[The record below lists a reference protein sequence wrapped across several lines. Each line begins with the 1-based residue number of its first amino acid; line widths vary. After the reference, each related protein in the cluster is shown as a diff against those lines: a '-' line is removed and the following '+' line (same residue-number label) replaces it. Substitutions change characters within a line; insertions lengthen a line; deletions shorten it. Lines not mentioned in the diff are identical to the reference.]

1 VDFQPTED
9 QKALRE
15 GIRNFCEGQVPN
27 ERLPDLEK
35 SGGFD
40 RALWSELAEMGVFA
54 LRVPE
59 AKGGV
64 GLGYAD
70 AVLVFEELGRRL
82 VPGPLVWS
90 HLAAGLIDGAATG
103 EVVVGG
109 LDLCGDHPTPIVIE
123 HLQSLDALLVLR
135 PDRIERLD
143 PHSFSASQSD
153 VPLDPLTPVHH
164 VEALPAGETIGD
176 ARAAAWMRLEGAA
189 IVSGQL
195 LGLAEGALDLA
206 NEYAKGREQ
215 FGRPIGGF
223 QAVKHILAE
232 MFVRQEAAR
241 AGAYN
246 AGATLDTPEV
256 ADVERAVSSG
266 KLTAGEGAIR
276 NARSCIQVHGGM
288 GFTWEVIAHYYL
300 KRAWVLENVFGTQ
313 DEHAERIAGILERL
327 GGSRGKSRDQTA

>member
-1 VDFQPTED
+1 MDFQPTED
-9 QKALRE
+9 QKALRD
-15 GIRNFCEGQVPN
+15 GIRSFCEGQVPN
-27 ERLPDLEK
+27 ERFPDLEK
-35 SGGFD
+35 SQGFD

-54 LRVPE
+54 LRLPE
-59 AKGGV
+59 EKGGV
-64 GLGYAD
+64 GLGYSD

-90 HLAAGLIDGAATG
+90 HLAAGIIDGAASG
-103 EVVVGG
+103 EAVVGG
-109 LDLCGDHPTPIVIE
+109 LDLCGSHATPIVVE
-123 HLQSLDALLVLR
+123 HLDSLDVLLVIR
-135 PDRIERLD
+135 PEGIERLD
-143 PHSFSASQSD
+143 PRRLIASKAE

-164 VEALPAGETIGD
+164 IDSLPGGEPIGD
-176 ARAAAWMRLEGAA
+176 ARAAARMRLEGAA
-189 IVSGQL
+189 IVSGQQ

-206 NEYAKGREQ
+206 NEYAKNREQ

-256 ADVERAVSSG
+256 ANVERAVSAA

-313 DEHAERIAGILERL
+313 DEHAERIAEILDNQGE
-327 GGSRGKSRDQTA
+327 SQAEEKA

>member
-1 VDFQPTED
+1 MDFQPTED
-9 QKALRE
+9 QKALRD
-15 GIRNFCEGQVPN
+15 GIRSFCEGQVPN
-27 ERLPDLEK
+27 ERFPDLEK
-35 SGGFD
+35 SQGFD

-54 LRVPE
+54 LRLPE
-59 AKGGV
+59 EKGGV
-64 GLGYAD
+64 GLGYSD

-90 HLAAGLIDGAATG
+90 HLAAGIIDGAASG
-103 EVVVGG
+103 ETVVGG
-109 LDLCGDHPTPIVIE
+109 LDLCGSHATPIVVE
-123 HLQSLDALLVLR
+123 HLDSLDVLLVIR
-135 PDRIERLD
+135 PEGIERLD
-143 PHSFSASQSD
+143 PRRLIASKAE

-164 VEALPAGETIGD
+164 IDSLPKGEPIGD
-176 ARAAAWMRLEGAA
+176 ARAAAHMRLEGAA
-189 IVSGQL
+189 IVSGQQ

-206 NEYAKGREQ
+206 NEYAKNREQ

-256 ADVERAVSSG
+256 ANVERAVSAA

-313 DEHAERIAGILERL
+313 DEHAERIAEILDNQGE
-327 GGSRGKSRDQTA
+327 SQAEEKA

>member
-9 QKALRE
+9 QKALRD
-15 GIRNFCEGQVPN
+15 GVRSFCEGQVPN
-27 ERLPDLEK
+27 ERFPDLEK
-35 SGGFD
+35 SQGFD
-40 RALWSELAEMGVFA
+40 RTLWSELAEMGVFA
-54 LRVPE
+54 LRLPE
-59 AKGGV
+59 EESGV
-64 GLGYAD
+64 GLGYSD
-70 AVLVFEELGRRL
+70 TVLVFEELGRRL

-90 HLAAGLIDGAATG
+90 HLAAGIIDGAASG
-103 EVVVGG
+103 ETVVGG
-109 LDLCGDHPTPIVIE
+109 LDLCGSHTTPIVVE
-123 HLQSLDALLVLR
+123 HLESLDVLLVLR
-135 PDRIERLD
+135 PDGIERLD
-143 PHSFSASQSD
+143 PHDLVASKAEI
-153 VPLDPLTPVHH
+153 PLDPLTPVHH
-164 VEALPAGETIGD
+164 VDALPKGEQIGD
-176 ARAAAWMRLEGAA
+176 ARAAGRMRLEGAA
-189 IVSGQL
+189 IVSGQQ

-206 NEYAKGREQ
+206 NEYAKNREQ

-246 AGATLDTPEV
+246 AGATLDAPEV
-256 ADVERAVSSG
+256 ANVERAVSSA

-313 DEHAERIAGILERL
+313 DEHAERIAEILENQ
-327 GGSRGKSRDQTA
+327 G